1 MVYSTTNKNITLIR
15 DEPEKKQVVIVAG
28 EASAD
33 LHAARLVEMV
43 KQLAPETR
51 FCGIGGKN
59 LERAGVRILFHS
71 SEMAVV
77 GLTEAFVRIRTILK
91 AARRLKEILRV
102 NKPDLL
108 ILLDYPEFNLYLAR
122 FAKRLNIPV
131 LYYISP
137 QVWAWRKGRVK
148 KIARRIT
155 RMAVILPFEKDF
167 YRKRGVQV
175 DYVGHP
181 LMDRCLEG
189 VTIEQDSQEMLD
201 EGRGGLFIGLL
212 PGSRKEEI
220 SNLLPEMIKAVG
232 ILKRDYPR
240 IQCLL
245 PLADTISREF
255 IYPFIENSPV
265 DIQIREGE
273 IYETL
278 GQCGLAMVTSG
289 TATLDTAMM
298 AVPMVVV
305 YKVSRLS
312 YLAGKALIRV
322 PFISLVNL
330 VAGKKVVCEL
340 IQDNLT
346 PETLAH
352 EAATLLEN
360 RALRKKMKGDLLE
373 VRRLLGRGGASL
385 KTARIAVDMMEKGI
399 PYVENNPCSR

>member
-1 MVYSTTNKNITLIR
+1 LR
-15 DEPEKKQVVIVAG
+15 PEA
-28 EASAD
+28 
-33 LHAARLVEMV
+33 
-43 KQLAPETR
+43 R

-59 LERAGVRILFHS
+59 LERAGVHILFHS

-77 GLTEAFVRIRTILK
+77 GLTEAVVRIRTIFR
-91 AARRLKEILRV
+91 AARRVKTILRE
-102 NKPDLL
+102 KRPDLL
-108 ILLDYPEFNLYLAR
+108 ILLDYPEFNLYLAK
-122 FAKRLNIPV
+122 FARRLNIPV

-167 YRKRGVQV
+167 YRKRGIQV

-181 LMDRCLEG
+181 LMDRCRET
-189 VTIEQDSQEMLD
+189 VFIERNSQVMLTD
-201 EGRGGLFIGLL
+201 DADGPVIGLL

-220 SNLLPEMIKAVG
+220 RNLLPEMIKAVK

-240 IQCLL
+240 ILCLL

-255 IYPFIENSPV
+255 IHPFIDNAPV
-265 DIQIREGE
+265 NIQIREGE
-273 IYETL
+273 IHETL
-278 GQCGLAMVTSG
+278 GRCDLAMVTSG
-289 TATLDTAMM
+289 TATLDTAIM

-305 YKVSRLS
+305 YRVSRLS

-346 PETLAH
+346 AETLAY
-352 EAATLLEN
+352 EAGILLRNKTLRE
-360 RALRKKMKGDLLE
+360 RMRGDLME
-373 VRRLLGRGGASL
+373 VRRLLGRGGASE
-385 KTARIAVDMMEKGI
+385 KTARIAVDMMEKGA
-399 PYVENNPCSR
+399 

>member
-1 MVYSTTNKNITLIR
+1 M
-15 DEPEKKQVVIVAG
+15 AG

-33 LHAARLVEMV
+33 LHGAGLVEMI
-43 KQLAPETR
+43 KQLRPETD

-59 LERAGVRILFHS
+59 MERAGVHILVYS

-77 GLTEAFVRIRTILK
+77 GITEALVRIRTVLK
-91 AARRLKEILRV
+91 AARRLKAILRETR
-102 NKPDLL
+102 PDLL
-108 ILLDYPEFNLYLAR
+108 ILLDYPEFNLYLSR

-148 KIARRIT
+148 KIGKRVT
-155 RMAVILPFEKDF
+155 RMAVILPFEKEF

-181 LMDRCLEG
+181 LMDRCRETA
-189 VTIEQDSQEMLD
+189 VFEQDSQRMLD
-201 EGRGGLFIGLL
+201 ESSDGPFIGLL

-220 SNLLPEMIKAVG
+220 RNLLPEMVRAVG

-245 PLADTISREF
+245 PLADTIPQDF
-255 IYPFIENSPV
+255 IHPFIENAPV
-265 DIQIREGE
+265 NIRIREGE
-273 IYETL
+273 VHETL
-278 GQCGLAMVTSG
+278 SRCDLAMVTSG
-289 TATLDTAMM
+289 TATLDTAIM

-305 YKVSRLS
+305 YRVSRLS

-330 VAGKKVVCEL
+330 VAGRRVVSEL

-346 PETLAH
+346 PETLAY
-352 EAATLLEN
+352 EAGTLLEN
-360 RALRKKMKGDLLE
+360 RILRERMKRDLIE
-373 VRRLLGRGGASL
+373 VRKLLGRGGASE
-385 KTARIAVDMMEKGI
+385 KTAAIAVEMMEKGL
-399 PYVENNPCSR
+399 

>member
-1 MVYSTTNKNITLIR
+1 MDTPIYAMK
-15 DEPEKKQVVIVAG
+15 PEKLVVIVAG

-33 LHAARLVEMV
+33 HHGAGLVEMF
-43 KQLAPETR
+43 KQLRPETR

-59 LERAGVRILFHS
+59 LERAGVHILFHS

-77 GLTEAFVRIRTILK
+77 GLTEAVVRIKTIFR
-91 AARRLKEILRV
+91 AARRVKKILRE
-102 NKPDLL
+102 KRPDLL
-108 ILLDYPEFNLYLAR
+108 ILLDYPEFNLYLAK

-167 YRKRGVQV
+167 YRKRGIQV

-181 LMDRCLEG
+181 LMDRCRET
-189 VTIEQDSQEMLD
+189 VFIEQNSQGMLTD
-201 EGRGGLFIGLL
+201 DADGPVIGLL

-220 SNLLPEMIKAVG
+220 RNLLPEMIKAVK

-255 IYPFIENSPV
+255 IHPFIDNAPV
-265 DIQIREGE
+265 NIQIREGE
-273 IYETL
+273 IHETL
-278 GQCGLAMVTSG
+278 GRCDLAMVTSG
-289 TATLDTAMM
+289 TATLDTAIM

-305 YKVSRLS
+305 YRVSRLS

-346 PETLAH
+346 AETLAY
-352 EAATLLEN
+352 EAGILLRNKTLRE
-360 RALRKKMKGDLLE
+360 RMRGDLME
-373 VRRLLGRGGASL
+373 VRRLLGRGGASE
-385 KTARIAVDMMEKGI
+385 KTARIAVDMMEKGA
-399 PYVENNPCSR
+399 